1 MNLQL
6 SYDLPRGMEHD
17 QAVNMFGVAGM
28 TNLLL
33 GVGIRGK
40 LAVQMTDATG
50 KDIAEVQIAA
60 SSAGL
65 KLTQAREW

>member
-1 MNLQL
+1 
-6 SYDLPRGMEHD
+6 
-17 QAVNMFGVAGM
+17 
-28 TNLLL
+28 
-33 GVGIRGK
+33 
-40 LAVQMTDATG
+40 MTDASA